1 MIHQKQVLLLIGSA
15 RQPASTSWSLGS
27 YLLERLH
34 EKHCKPQSLYIQ
46 QALAS
51 EQTSNQMIAS
61 TAAADL
67 LLWSFPL
74 YADSVPACVMKTM
87 ELLAAYR
94 AGSPADKP
102 QHMAALVNCGFPD
115 VYHIEP
121 AIKICRCFAHK
132 ADFDWLGGLSVCE
145 GDVIIGR
152 PLLSLGRGVRHITA
166 ALDLAADAL
175 AAGKPLPPEAV
186 TMIAKP
192 IIPAR
197 FYPLYARA
205 GILRWAFHKKALF
218 RLTEC
223 PFEED

>member
-34 EKHCKPQSLYIQ
+34 EKHCKPHLLYIQ

-51 EQTSNQMIAS
+51 DQTSSRMITSAS
-61 TAAADL
+61 AADL

-74 YADSVPACVMKTM
+74 YADSVPACVIKTM
-87 ELLAAYR
+87 ELLAEHR
-94 AGSPADKP
+94 AGSPAGKP
-102 QHMAALVNCGFPD
+102 QHTAALVNCGFPD

-121 AIKICRCFAHK
+121 AIDICRCFAHK
-132 ADFDWLGGLSVCE
+132 TGFDWLGGLSVCE

-166 ALDLAADAL
+166 ALDLAADSL
-175 AAGKPLPPEAV
+175 AFGNPLPPEAI

-197 FYPLYARA
+197 LYPLYARV
-205 GILRWAFHKKALF
+205 GILRWAFHKNALF
-218 RLTEC
+218 RLTER